1 MKTSTNGINLIKQF
15 EGCRLKAYKPIA
27 AEKYYTIGYGHYG
40 PDVSAN
46 MTITQAQADAF
57 LVADL
62 GKFENYVTATGL
74 TLTQNQFDALVSFT
88 YNCGPGNLAKL
99 IKGRDYQ
106 QIADAMLLYNK
117 GANKQV
123 LAGLVKRR
131 QAERALFLTGGV
143 DVIQKTEQNVPKT
156 EPKNGNPY
164 SEPKKNVRMGSKGND
179 VRWLQYELNKRWYK
193 LTVDGIAGNKTISA
207 LIDYQ
212 KQHGLTPDG
221 ICGPKTIASL
231 KRS

>member
-1 MKTSTNGINLIKQF
+1 MKTSANGINLIKQF
-15 EGCRLKAYKPIA
+15 EGCRLKAYKPVA

-40 PDVSAN
+40 SDVSAN

-57 LVADL
+57 LASDL

-88 YNCGPGNLAKL
+88 YNCGPGNLQKL
-99 IKGRDYQ
+99 VKGRDYQ

-123 LAGLVKRR
+123 LAGLVRR
-131 QAERALFLTGGV
+131 RTAERTLFLTGDIPV
-143 DVIQKTEQNVPKT
+143 KQEQPKS
-156 EPKNGNPY
+156 GNPY
-164 SEPKKNVRMGSKGND
+164 QEPKKNVRLGSKGND

-193 LTVDGIAGNKTISA
+193 LVVDGIAGNKTISA

-212 KQHGLTPDG
+212 KQNGLDPDG

>member
-123 LAGLVKRR
+123 LAGLVRR
-131 QAERALFLTGGV
+131 RTAERTLFLTGGIPV
-143 DVIQKTEQNVPKT
+143 KQEQPKT
-156 EPKNGNPY
+156 GNPY
-164 SEPKKNVRMGSKGND
+164 KEPTKIVKLGSKGDD
-179 VRWLQYELNKRWYK
+179 VRYVQYALNLRWYK
-193 LTVDGIAGNKTISA
+193 LVVDGVFGVKTDA
-207 LIDYQ
+207 AVRDFQ
-212 KQHGLTPDG
+212 KQNGLQIDG
-221 ICGPKTIASL
+221 KVGPLTLAAL